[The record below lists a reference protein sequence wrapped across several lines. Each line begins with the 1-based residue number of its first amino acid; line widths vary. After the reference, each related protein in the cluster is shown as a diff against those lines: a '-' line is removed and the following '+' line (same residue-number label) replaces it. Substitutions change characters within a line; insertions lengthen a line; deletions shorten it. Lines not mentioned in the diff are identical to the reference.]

1 MRRLLLFGGTTEGRR
16 LAQAALHIPL
26 AVTVCVATNYGEELL
41 PPGCVV
47 QIGRLDA
54 RGMETMMRRGTFDWV
69 VDATHPYAVEATANI
84 RTAAAAAGLPYLRL
98 LRQAAP
104 LAAGA
109 HLCTSAGEAAAA
121 LCRTMGNILLTTGS
135 KELSAFAA
143 LPRERLYVRVLPTQA
158 AIRLC
163 EKAQIPHSHII
174 AMQGPFGEEL
184 NRALI
189 GQFSIAHLV
198 TKDGGTAG
206 GFLEKQ
212 RAAAACG
219 TALWVIRRPSEAGLS
234 YEKVLRIL
242 RRESEETACR

>member
-1 MRRLLLFGGTTEGRR
+1 MKRLLLFGGTTEGRR

-26 AVTVCVATNYGEELL
+26 AVTACVATNYGEELL

-47 QIGRLDA
+47 HTGRLDV
-54 RGMETMMRRGTFDWV
+54 RGMETLMRRGTFDWV

-84 RTAAAAAGLPYLRL
+84 RTAAAAVGLPYFRL
-98 LRQAAP
+98 LRQAEPPPAS
-104 LAAGA
+104 A
-109 HLCTSAGEAAAA
+109 HLCVSAGEVATA

-135 KELSAFAA
+135 KELAAFAA
-143 LPRERLYVRVLPTQA
+143 LPRERLYVRVLPTLA
-158 AIRLC
+158 AIQLC

-174 AMQGPFGEEL
+174 AMQGPFGEAL

-189 GQFSIAHLV
+189 DQFSIAHLV

-206 GFLEKQ
+206 GFLEKK

-219 TALWVIRRPSEAGLS
+219 AALWVIRRPPESGLT

-242 RRESEETACR
+242 QQEREETACR